1 VHPRFRTP
9 FYGQALIGVVVA
21 LIAASFPIRLLGE
34 MVSIGTLF
42 AFLLACLAVMHLRR
56 SEPHTGRPFRA
67 PGVPWVP
74 LLGIAFSLLL
84 MLGLPLATWLW
95 LVIGLVIYFGYGRHR
110 SLVSASP
117 TA

>member
-1 VHPRFRTP
+1 
-9 FYGQALIGVVVA
+9 
-21 LIAASFPIRLLGE
+21 

-42 AFLLACLAVMHLRR
+42 AFLLVCLAVMHLRR
-56 SEPHTGRPFRA
+56 SEPHTGRPFRT

-84 MLGLPLATWLW
+84 MLGLPLDTWLRLVVW
-95 LVIGLVIYFGYGRHR
+95 LVIGLVIYFGYGRHH